1 MSGLYLIQPS
11 PYRKL
16 WYIIPYSLIA
26 ILIIGI
32 GTYIVLSH
40 IKEKHNEQQL
50 RAADKDVEAL
60 YQQFNK
66 ALPDATLTRQH
77 YCAHDQEEG
86 GFGGSVGAL
95 RCTTT
100 FEVTQKFP
108 TENFL
113 QMAIK
118 NSNDILNK
126 DKNFVNFDD
135 KSGVSSTI
143 PLDSKRS
150 ESNVL
155 TSSYIPYKNT
165 TSDLNCH
172 IYYELYHFD
181 STEVEKQGSFDI
193 TFDCTR
199 YLDHP
204 IYKETD

>member
-108 TENFL
+108 SEDAL
-113 QMAIK
+113 QQAISQSV
-118 NSNDILNK
+118 NLISNDRNFKQHEAGSPIKK
-126 DKNFVNFDD
+126 D
-135 KSGVSSTI
+135 
-143 PLDSKRS
+143 LDVTNQKADLPF
-150 ESNVL
+150 NY
-155 TSSYIPYKNT
+155 TSYKNT
-165 TSDLNCH
+165 SSNLFCSLR
-172 IYYELYHFD
+172 YELYHFD